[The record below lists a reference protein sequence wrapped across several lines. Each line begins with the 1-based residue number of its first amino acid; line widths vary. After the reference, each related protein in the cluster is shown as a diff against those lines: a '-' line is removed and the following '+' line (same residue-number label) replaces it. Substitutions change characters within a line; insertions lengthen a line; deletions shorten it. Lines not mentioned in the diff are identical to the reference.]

1 MVNKVYSV
9 SFVGLNV
16 SLVEV
21 EVDIETK
28 VPSFDIVGLP
38 DTTVKESKER
48 VRSAILNSGYTFP
61 LKRILIN
68 LAPAY
73 LRKEG
78 SILDLSLAL
87 GILIG
92 SKQVSDSGII
102 DINNTIFI
110 GELSL
115 DGKLKYTKG
124 ILPAVLFAIE
134 NGFKNVFVPEE
145 NKNECII
152 VSEYI
157 NILPVKTLKDVV
169 EFIGGENSTST
180 LKDGIEIYKNHNF
193 DVDFSD
199 VKGQYHAKRAIEIA
213 VAGGHNIL
221 MLGGPG
227 GGKTM
232 LARRIPTIMPEME
245 MKEIIETTKIYS
257 IAGML
262 GEKGIISER
271 PFRAPHHTS
280 SDISIIG
287 GGRIPKPGEV
297 SLAHNGVLFLDE
309 LQEFKSNVL
318 QVMRQPLEEGF
329 ITISRAEGS
338 VIFPANFMF
347 VAAMNVAKDN
357 TDSIYSSTDIIRI
370 LNKISTPLI
379 DRIDMHIEVP
389 RVKFSEISEKT
400 NGHYSSKQIKSRILK
415 AREIQHNRFSKLKL
429 NIKTNSKIPSTYIEE
444 ICRVSNSSK
453 KLLEVVISKFKI
465 SMRSYHKILK
475 IARTIADL
483 DETQDIKESH
493 IAEAI
498 QHRVLDKILY
508 S

>member
-1 MVNKVYSV
+1 MVSKVYSA
-9 SFVGLNV
+9 SIVGLNV

-38 DTTVKESKER
+38 DATVKESKER
-48 VRSAILNSGYTFP
+48 VRSAILNTGYTFP

-73 LRKEG
+73 IRKEG
-78 SILDLSLAL
+78 SLLDLALAV

-92 SKQVSDSGII
+92 SEQANDAGII
-102 DINNTIFI
+102 DLNNTLFV

-115 DGKLKYTKG
+115 DGKVKHTKG
-124 ILPAVLFAIE
+124 ILPVILFAIE
-134 NGFKNVFVPEE
+134 NRFKNVFVPEE
-145 NKNECII
+145 NKNECMI
-152 VSEYI
+152 VAEYI
-157 NILPVKTLKDVV
+157 NIFPVKDLREVV
-169 EFIGGENSTST
+169 DLLSGNRDLRPIKPECIVKKNGHY
-180 LKDGIEIYKNHNF
+180 EI
-193 DVDFSD
+193 DISD
-199 VKGQYHAKRAIEIA
+199 VRGQQAAKRALEIA

-232 LARRIPTIMPEME
+232 LARRIPTLMPEMT

-257 IAGML
+257 IAGLL
-262 GEKGIISER
+262 GEKGIITER

-280 SDISIIG
+280 SDVSIIG

-338 VIFPANFMF
+338 VMFPANFMF
-347 VAAMNVAKDN
+347 VGAMNVAKDN
-357 TDSIYSSTDIIRI
+357 SDSIYSSSEIMRI
-370 LNKISTPLI
+370 LNKISTPFI

-389 RVKFSEISEKT
+389 RVKFNEISENT
-400 NGHYSSKQIKSRILK
+400 NNYYDSKYFRERIIK
-415 AREIQHNRFSKLKL
+415 AREIQQQRFAKLKL
-429 NIKTNSKIPSTYIEE
+429 NITTNSKIPPTYIDE
-444 ICRVSNSSK
+444 ICKVSESSK
-453 KLLEVVISKFKI
+453 KLLELVMSKFKI

-475 IARTIADL
+475 ISRTIADL
-483 DETQDIKESH
+483 DGSEEIKDNH
-493 IAEAI
+493 VAEAV
-498 QHRVLDKILY
+498 QYRVLDKIVY